1 MSVWGI
7 VFYSSLGF
15 VRASMQINERLHTFF
30 LLQIAEY
37 GVGAAKNLI
46 YYETT
51 IMCHYVW
58 CICNLF
64 NQCNSIQFRE
74 SSK

>member
-30 LLQIAEY
+30 LLRIAEY
-37 GVGAAKNLI
+37 GVGAAKKF
-46 YYETT
+46 YR
-51 IMCHYVW
+51 YVT
-58 CICNLF
+58 
-64 NQCNSIQFRE
+64 
-74 SSK
+74 